1 MSTSTPTVERQPMKH
16 KTWIV
21 TRIVRE
27 KFEVEHAENA
37 EQAKDL
43 AVNPFSV
50 EVVRESAR
58 RWRAKNNEH
67 KQSAN

>member
-1 MSTSTPTVERQPMKH
+1 MPTTTDKR

-27 KFEVEHAENA
+27 KFEVQHAENA

-43 AVNPFSV
+43 AIDPFSV
-50 EVVRESAR
+50 EVVKESAR
-58 RWRAKNNEH
+58 RWKP
-67 KQSAN
+67 KQSKKGR

>member
-1 MSTSTPTVERQPMKH
+1 MLTTTDKR

-37 EQAKDL
+37 EQAKNL

-50 EVVRESAR
+50 EVVKESAR
-58 RWRAKNNEH
+58 RWKPKQAK
-67 KQSAN
+67 KGQR